1 MKKSS
6 PSISVRRS
14 LEKLGQDIR
23 LARLRRD
30 LTMQLDSERYK
41 ISLSTLDKIEKG
53 NPDVSMGNYA
63 SVLFALN
70 LGTPLAEVIDPSKD
84 SVGLL
89 LDLDK
94 LPKRAGRKKV
104 VK

>member
-30 LTMQLDSERYK
+30 LTMQLVSERSK

-53 NPDVSMGNYA
+53 NPDVSNYA

>member
-14 LEKLGQDIR
+14 LEKLGQEIR

-30 LTMQLDSERYK
+30 LTMQLVSERSK
-41 ISLSTLDKIEKG
+41 ISLTTLDKIEKG

>member
-14 LEKLGQDIR
+14 QEKLGQDIR

-30 LTMQLDSERYK
+30 LTMQLVSERSK

>member
-30 LTMQLDSERYK
+30 LTMQLVSERSK

>member
-30 LTMQLDSERYK
+30 LTMQLVSERSK
-41 ISLSTLDKIEKG
+41 ISLTTLDKIEKG

>member
-1 MKKSS
+1 
-6 PSISVRRS
+6 
-14 LEKLGQDIR
+14 
-23 LARLRRD
+23 
-30 LTMQLDSERYK
+30 
-41 ISLSTLDKIEKG
+41 
-53 NPDVSMGNYA
+53 MGNYA

-89 LDLDK
+89 FDLDK

>member
-30 LTMQLDSERYK
+30 LTMQL
-41 ISLSTLDKIEKG
+41 
-53 NPDVSMGNYA
+53 V
-63 SVLFALN
+63 F
-70 LGTPLAEVIDPSKD
+70 GTIQNQPFHP
-84 SVGLL
+84 G
-89 LDLDK
+89 
-94 LPKRAGRKKV
+94 
-104 VK
+104 

>member
-23 LARLRRD
+23 IARLRRD
-30 LTMQLDSERYK
+30 LTMQLVAERSK
-41 ISLSTLDKIEKG
+41 ISLSTLDKIENG
-53 NPDVSMGNYA
+53 DPNVSMGNYA

-70 LGTPLAEVIDPSKD
+70 LGTPLADIIDPSRD
-84 SVGLL
+84 DVGLM
-89 LDLDK
+89 LDLYS

-104 VK
+104 AK